1 MSKNYEKIK
10 NYYDK
15 GLWSK
20 TRVKN
25 MVIKGVITAEEYKLI
40 VGEYV
45 GDISMGGG
53 YSR

>member
-25 MVIKGVITAEEYKLI
+25 MVVKGIITADEYQLI
-40 VGEYV
+40 VGEDV
-45 GDISMGGG
+45 GDISTGGG